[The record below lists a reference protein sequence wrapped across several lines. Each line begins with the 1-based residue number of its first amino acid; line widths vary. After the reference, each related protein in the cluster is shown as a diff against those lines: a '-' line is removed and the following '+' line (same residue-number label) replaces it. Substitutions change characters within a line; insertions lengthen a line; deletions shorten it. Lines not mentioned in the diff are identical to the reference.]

1 MESNLGIARIIADL
15 LEVNLD
21 YLTGNV
27 DEPVDRSIVDKVISI
42 QKLPKEE
49 RDRIIFTID
58 ALLRDARSR
67 FAYG

>member
-1 MESNLGIARIIADL
+1 
-15 LEVNLD
+15 
-21 YLTGNV
+21 LTGNV

-49 RDRIIFTID
+49 RERIIFTID